1 MNAWLVACA
10 VLIIGGLF
18 PALWVGSRGDDV
30 RRLVGLQLSGV
41 IGVLVL
47 MAFARAESQPDY
59 LIVPL
64 VLAALSV
71 AGTLVFTRLLGP
83 RP

>member
-1 MNAWLVACA
+1 MNAWLAACS
-10 VLIIGGLF
+10 VLIIGGLV
-18 PALWVGSRGDDV
+18 PGLWLGARGDGV
-30 RRLVGLQLSGV
+30 RRLVGLQLSSV
-41 IGVLVL
+41 IAVLVL
-47 MAFARAESQPDY
+47 MAFARAVAQPGY

-64 VLAALSV
+64 VLAVLSV

>member
-1 MNAWLVACA
+1 MSTWLAACA
-10 VLIIGGLF
+10 VLILGGML
-18 PALWVGSRGDDV
+18 PALWVGARGDGI

-41 IGVLVL
+41 IAVLVL
-47 MAFARAESQPDY
+47 MAFARAESQPGY

-64 VLAALSV
+64 VLAAVSV

>member
-1 MNAWLVACA
+1 MNAWLAACA
-10 VLIIGGLF
+10 VLIGLGLF
-18 PALWVGSRGDDV
+18 PALWVGSRGDGV
-30 RRLVGLQLSGV
+30 RRLVGLQLSGT
-41 IGVLVL
+41 ISVLLFMVFSH
-47 MAFARAESQPDY
+47 AVARPSY

-64 VLAALSV
+64 TLSVLTV